1 MSAWMVSDAHIDLLA
16 TAWVQL
22 IDPAADPQEI
32 GQQLAHDCAASI
44 ASRYS
49 NAKEERKQAFAYRFR
64 QWPGNIDPEF
74 LAKQVA
80 CYRYQACEGDWESRK
95 SFTAVER
102 LMGRLVAMGVDWDSQ
117 PLNSRRFDDYPWG
130 VDEEHRNG
138 GGTLAAPEATIIVI
152 REQPRLI

>member
-1 MSAWMVSDAHIDLLA
+1 MSAWMVSNAHIDLLA

-44 ASRYS
+44 RARYPS
-49 NAKEERKQAFAYRFR
+49 DTEAREQAFAYRFR

-80 CYRYQACEGDWESRK
+80 CYRYQSCEGDWESRK

-102 LMGRLVAMGVDWDSQ
+102 LMGRLVAMGVDYDGE
-117 PLNSRRFDDYPWG
+117 PVNSRNFDEYPWG
-130 VDEEHRNG
+130 VDEEHREG
-138 GGTLAAPEATIIVI
+138 GALLNAPAATVIVF
-152 REQPRLI
+152 RDRLI